1 MNESTIVGIVEAFA
15 MLDVVVVDVEIK
27 EDGDVIRVV
36 VIVAGDKQT
45 TQSLV
50 ETINKQINSESC
62 NAGVLCRAERVDA
75 DDVASFSGA
84 CNNCLCCV
92 LLFVCS
98 FVCRI
103 QQQQ

>member
-1 MNESTIVGIVEAFA
+1 MFGATVF
-15 MLDVVVVDVEIK
+15 DVEIND
-27 EDGDVIRVV
+27 DGDVIRVV

-62 NAGVLCRAERVDA
+62 NAGVLCRAERAEIEGVT
-75 DDVASFSGA
+75 SFSVA

-92 LLFVCS
+92 LLFVCVLLCVA
-98 FVCRI
+98 FNNNND
-103 QQQQ
+103 